1 MTRMKI
7 ISWLRALMAAQPPF
21 VLGSINEADY
31 GKLEVDIRRQLNSG
45 SVMLGFQD
53 RLESLYRA
61 EDKPVRM
68 RRYFIFALVSVFM
81 YDLIC
86 INDFVSAPDVFARIC
101 MVRLLIVTPLIT
113 ALAFLIA
120 VPAVQKYAD
129 HIAGVVVVIA
139 IVQVFVIIDIIGESP
154 RAFYNIVL
162 IILIPLLLNI
172 LVRVRFSYALLYS
185 LFSFLVYLVLILF
198 AVQGPMQFKFSN
210 LLTISLLI
218 TVCVLSNYS
227 IEKKERREFLYRLLL
242 EINSVT
248 LEASNR
254 ELSELSSLDPL
265 TGLNNRGSFDAI
277 IVQQW
282 ISALREGKPLSLIFM
297 DVDFFKKYNDN
308 YGHQAGDECLKLVAK
323 AARGCVRRADD
334 LCARYGGEEF
344 VVLLPHVN
352 IEEAV
357 ALAERIRAAVSS
369 LNIRHEDSTVAPHV
383 TVSLGVAGTVPAPDG
398 GYTRLIEAADRA
410 LYRAKTGGRNRV
422 ERD

>member
-1 MTRMKI
+1 MRLPAILHHVNK
-7 ISWLRALMAAQPPF
+7 LLNPARAF

-31 GKLEVDIRRQLNSG
+31 GRLEVDIRRQLNSK
-45 SVMLGFQD
+45 SFMLRFQD
-53 RLESLYRA
+53 RLELLYRA
-61 EDKPVRM
+61 DDMPVRM
-68 RRYFIFALVSVFM
+68 KRYFIFALVSVFM

-129 HIAGVVVVIA
+129 RTVGIVVVIA
-139 IVQVFVIIDIIGESP
+139 VAQVFVIIDIIGNSP

-172 LVRVRFSYALLYS
+172 LIRVRFYYALLYS
-185 LFSFLVYLVLILF
+185 LFCFFAYIILILF
-198 AVQGPMQFKFSN
+198 AVHGPMPFKFSN
-210 LLTISLLI
+210 LMAIAILI
-218 TVCVLSNYS
+218 TVCVLSNYN
-227 IEKKERREFLYRLLL
+227 IEKKERREFLYKLLL

-254 ELSELSSLDPL
+254 ELTELSSLDPL

-277 IVQQW
+277 VTQQW

-352 IEEAV
+352 IEDAV

-383 TVSLGVAGTVPAPDG
+383 TVSLGVAGMIPAPEG
-398 GYTRLIEAADRA
+398 GYTWLIEAADRA

>member
-1 MTRMKI
+1 MNRMKI

-31 GKLEVDIRRQLNSG
+31 GRLEVDIRRQLNSR
-45 SVMLGFQD
+45 SVMLRFQD
-53 RLESLYRA
+53 RLELLYRA
-61 EDKPVRM
+61 DDMPVRM
-68 RRYFIFALVSVFM
+68 KRYFIFALVSVLM

-86 INDFVSAPDVFARIC
+86 INDYVSAPDLFLRIC
-101 MVRLLIVTPLIT
+101 TVRLLIVTPLIL
-113 ALAFLIA
+113 ALIFLIA
-120 VPAVQKYAD
+120 VPAFQKYAD
-129 HIAGVVVVIA
+129 YIAGTVVVIA
-139 IVQVFVIIDIIGESP
+139 IAQALIINDMIGNSP
-154 RAFYNIVL
+154 RSFYNIIL
-162 IILIPLLLNI
+162 IILVPLLLNI

-185 LFSFLVYLVLILF
+185 LFSFFVYLVLILF
-198 AVQGPMQFKFSN
+198 VVHGPMQFKFSN

-218 TVCVLSNYS
+218 SVCIVSNYS
-227 IEKKERREFLYRLLL
+227 IEKKERREFLYKLLL

-254 ELSELSSLDPL
+254 ELNELSNLDPL

-297 DVDFFKKYNDN
+297 DVDYFKKYNDN
-308 YGHQAGDECLKLVAK
+308 YGHQAGDECLKLVAG

-352 IEEAV
+352 IEEAA

-383 TVSLGVAGTVPAPDG
+383 TVSLGVSGTVPAPDG